1 MSHSTTFPREL
12 PQQPERELTAVP
24 GEDGPLTHKGPP
36 RKKYFSFKI
45 FIIMFKIVIFQ
56 IMLTYEENLQIAKM
70 YNEGNINY
78 S

>member
-1 MSHSTTFPREL
+1 
-12 PQQPERELTAVP
+12 
-24 GEDGPLTHKGPP
+24 
-36 RKKYFSFKI
+36 
-45 FIIMFKIVIFQ
+45 MFKIVIFQ